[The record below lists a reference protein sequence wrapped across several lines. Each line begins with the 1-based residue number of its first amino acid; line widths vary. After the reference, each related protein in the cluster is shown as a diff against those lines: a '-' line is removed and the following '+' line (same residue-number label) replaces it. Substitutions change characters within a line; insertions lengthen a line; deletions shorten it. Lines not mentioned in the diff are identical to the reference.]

1 MKSLMWAL
9 LLLLVI
15 IYVFSIGFTIQAQD
29 YLRAQNYLLA
39 VVQTSTP
46 PTEQE
51 QPPVGSQLDAIHQYF
66 GSLERTAYILAQ
78 SILGGVSWG
87 DVSDALLAMD
97 WYVAP
102 MFFFY
107 ILFCV
112 LAVLNIITGVF
123 VDNAFETA
131 RMQREFLVQKEM
143 ELREK
148 YVQAMRTLFMQ
159 MDVDDSGTVTLEEIE
174 QYFQE
179 DPRVY
184 SYMCALGLDSDD
196 LGRLF
201 SLLDDRDCGELSV
214 DAFLNGCL
222 RLKGQARSI
231 DVHYLIMQVKR
242 SGEHMEAR
250 FKHLENTFRRCS
262 CASPQSLTSSGFGMT
277 QPQAKKIHV
286 ATSQEPEPVCSESDP
301 DITSF

>member
-1 MKSLMWAL
+1 MGAL

-15 IYVFSIGFTIQAQD
+15 IYVFSIAFTIQAQD
-29 YLRAQNYLLA
+29 YLLVA
-39 VVQTSTP
+39 VQAAP
-46 PTEQE
+46 PPRGQE
-51 QPPVGSQLDAIHQYF
+51 QALPEAQLAAIRQHF

-87 DVSDALLAMD
+87 VVSDALLAMD

-102 MFFFY
+102 LFFFY
-107 ILFCV
+107 ILFCL

-123 VDNAFETA
+123 VYNAFETA
-131 RMQREFLVQKEM
+131 RMQREFLVQKET

-148 YVQAMRTLFMQ
+148 YVGEMRKLFVQ

-179 DPRVY
+179 DPRIY
-184 SYMCALGLDSDD
+184 SYMCALGIDIED

-201 SLLDDRDCGELSV
+201 SLLDAGDCGEISV
-214 DAFLNGCL
+214 DGFLNGCL

-231 DVHYLIMQVKR
+231 DVHYLIMLVKNA
-242 SGEHMEAR
+242 GEHMEAR
-250 FKHLENTFRRCS
+250 FRHLEHLFRKCT
-262 CASPQSLTSSGFGMT
+262 CVAPEALTSSGPGMT
-277 QPQAKKIHV
+277 QAPAKKIHV
-286 ATSQEPEPVCSESDP
+286 ATPEEHEPMCIEPDP
-301 DITSF
+301 DCLSF